1 MRFRKWPLALV
12 TVSALVAS
20 ADKKL
25 PIEKTSNEF
34 VEIAGTLVDKDEIV
48 KDFGSDLGGNIVVV
62 RVTVRPLSDKP
73 VKIDYDDFFLLDCD
87 NGQRSAPYEA
97 SQIAGSSVLVVTPA
111 GARRGGMLGDPGGP
125 IWGGIPGTM
134 GGPRRMPGNGGGVG
148 NTAGETENDAK
159 VESGS
164 NNSNAK
170 PNPVL
175 DALKA
180 KILPQKEVTDPI
192 TGLLYFQIEGKKIKP
207 KDLELHYKTPSGR
220 IAMRFRI

>member
-97 SQIAGSSVLVVTPA
+97 SQIAGSSVLVVTPT